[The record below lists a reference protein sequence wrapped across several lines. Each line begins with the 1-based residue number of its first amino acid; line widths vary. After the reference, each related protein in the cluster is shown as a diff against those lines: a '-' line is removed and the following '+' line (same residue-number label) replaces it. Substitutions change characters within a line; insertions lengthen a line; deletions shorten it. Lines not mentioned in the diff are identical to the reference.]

1 MNTPN
6 ACAVARRRTLAVVAG
21 VLAVTAVAVACLGLA
36 AASPAPR
43 ASGDQIWA
51 SLFAPPG
58 QPDCRGVAAAASLD
72 GTALFVAATAA
83 ASAGAPRDIVLLK
96 YAADGT
102 LLWQRTIGGPGDDR
116 PAALAVDWD
125 GSVVLAAT
133 VQSATTGDDVLVTR
147 YSKDGTRRWGASY
160 RGPGSGADVAADIAM
175 GGSAPHTSFY
185 IAATTSGV
193 GGSRATILKYSSAGR
208 RSWVRRYAGR
218 PHSSAAAVSGGD
230 FRGNVYLCGSFVSGG
245 DRHGLTVKYNAD
257 GVLAWTAVATGARDR
272 DSFFSDVAVG
282 NGTTKHVYAVG
293 ERGVPLGGV
302 AMLASY
308 AAGSGRHEWTTLL
321 GSAGLGESSFASVAA
336 ARNGN
341 AVVAGDIAGTGSTG
355 RQAVVA
361 KYRVRTG
368 ATLWV
373 QLYNATVTGDD
384 DTLATVAT
392 NTFGDVFAV
401 GTSHTPQGDRLSVL
415 SYSDAGV
422 LRWAKLYGGPAGAP
436 AAGSALTLNVVTG
449 VPYAVGLA
457 GDGAGGT
464 ASAAVS
470 YQR

>member
-1 MNTPN
+1 MSTSN
-6 ACAVARRRTLAVVAG
+6 AFAGARRRYLAVAAG
-21 VLAVTAVAVACLGLA
+21 VLAMTAISLSCLGMA

-43 ASGDQIWA
+43 ASGDQVWA

-58 QPDCRGVAAAASLD
+58 QLDCRGVAAAASPD
-72 GTALFVAATAA
+72 GTALFVAATSAA
-83 ASAGAPRDIVLLK
+83 AAGAPRDIVLLK

-102 LLWQRTIGGPGDDR
+102 LLWQQTIGGPGDDR
-116 PAALAVDWD
+116 PSALAVDWD

-133 VQSATTGDDVLVTR
+133 VQSATTGDDVLVTK
-147 YSKDGTRRWGASY
+147 YSKDGVRRWGAYY
-160 RGPGSGADVAADIAM
+160 RGPGSGADRAADIVM
-175 GGSAPHTSFY
+175 GGSAPHSSFY
-185 IAATTSGV
+185 VAATTSGV

-218 PHSSAAAVSGGD
+218 PHSSAAAVTSGD
-230 FRGNVYLCGSFVSGG
+230 FRDNVYLCGSFVSGG
-245 DRHGLTVKYNAD
+245 DVHGLTVKYSSD

-272 DSFFSDVAVG
+272 DTSFSDLAVG
-282 NGTTKHVYAVG
+282 NGTTKHIYAVG
-293 ERGVPLGGV
+293 ERGVQLGSV

-321 GSAGLGESSFASVAA
+321 GAAGLGESSFASVAA
-336 ARNGN
+336 TRNGN
-341 AVVAGDIAGTGSTG
+341 AVVAGDIAGAGPTG

-373 QLYNATVTGDD
+373 QLYNATATGDD

-392 NTFGDVFAV
+392 NAFGDVFAV
-401 GTSHTPQGDRLSVL
+401 GTSHTPQGDRLSIL
-415 SYSDAGV
+415 SYSDAGL
-422 LRWAKLYGGPAGAP
+422 LRWAKLYGGPAAAP
-436 AAGSALTLNVVTG
+436 AVGNALALNVVTG

-457 GDGAGGT
+457 SDGAGGT
-464 ASAAVS
+464 TSAAVS